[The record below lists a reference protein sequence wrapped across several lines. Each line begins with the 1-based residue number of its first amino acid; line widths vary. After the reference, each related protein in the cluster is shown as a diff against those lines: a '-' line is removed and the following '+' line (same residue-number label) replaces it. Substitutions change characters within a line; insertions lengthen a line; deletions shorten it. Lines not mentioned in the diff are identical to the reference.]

1 MKRGRKNSHVPREH
15 LLNDP
20 PLQSYQFVMLHFLVK
35 ARTVK
40 RSKKKKEKKIKTR
53 KEKLE
58 LRIQSKEQM

>member
-40 RSKKKKEKKIKTR
+40 RSKKKKEKKNKDKKGEI
-53 KEKLE
+53 
-58 LRIQSKEQM
+58 RIEDTK